1 MDEICQTCGL
11 PKSLCVCG
19 QIEKEQQKIKI
30 RLITRKFG
38 KHITHIGG
46 FETDAQAKSLE
57 KILKRKLAC
66 GGTSKNRVIELQGN
80 HKYKVKGVLLAE
92 GYTEGLIDDK
102 G

>member
-30 RLITRKFG
+30 RMITRKFG
-38 KHITHIGG
+38 KQVTHVSG
-46 FETDAQAKSLE
+46 FDTDEQAEELE

-66 GGTSKNRVIELQGN
+66 GGTSKNKIIELQGN
-80 HKYKVKGVLLAE
+80 HARKVKEVLLAE
-92 GYTEGLIDDK
+92 GYNQELIDDH
-102 G
+102 